1 MAKFNLDPGEKEL
14 HNQTLFYEPPK
25 AGKYNG
31 KLIITDKRLLFDAK
45 INMSA
50 SGMLEEVFFIK
61 SGSEGFIEIP
71 KNRIANTEVQKST
84 FAKKVIVT
92 TDDGN
97 KHTFNS
103 GMLNIDKAAD
113 AIKTK

>member
-71 KNRIANTEVQKST
+71 KNRIAHTEVQKST